1 MSEDAGSSSAHG
13 EKRCSRQG
21 TCGLRLVQRRFS
33 LGNVLIGLCLAT
45 RPGSAF
51 VPAHGIRASPH
62 RAEPQCTRTRALS
75 DLNDFLLSSA
85 LPVKMDL
92 SGLPDWVQNG
102 LQSSG
107 VDVFTYSESARIL
120 LGQQLALV
128 FLGVYV
134 SKQRFGADSLE
145 GREQSRSDQIRAE
158 RRKRSGLG
166 RPKTLEDLNLDE
178 GWLDK

>member
-1 MSEDAGSSSAHG
+1 MSEDAGSASAHAG
-13 EKRCSRQG
+13 KLCSRQG
-21 TCGLRLVQRRFS
+21 TYGLRLAQRRLS
-33 LGNVLIGLCLAT
+33 LGSVLIGLFLAT

-51 VPAHGIRASPH
+51 VPAHSIRASPH
-62 RAEPQCTRTRALS
+62 RAKPQCTSTRALS
-75 DLNDFLLSSA
+75 DVNDFLLSSA

-92 SGLPDWVQNG
+92 TGLPDWVQNG

-107 VDVFTYSESARIL
+107 VDVFTYSEGSKIL
-120 LGQQLALV
+120 LGQQLALI

-134 SKQRFGADSLE
+134 SKQRFGANSLE